1 MSDAA
6 ILDAARGDA
15 RQAAPARAAP
25 PRSVVF
31 AGIVFGLLLIYHA
44 NGDFL
49 PGRDSVTNA
58 WLPVA
63 VLNDG
68 QLAFRPSRMPYLFDW
83 QLADTK
89 ENVRFARWDQVLAP
103 STADGSAPA
112 GSTAG
117 GNSPTGTS
125 PEETERGS
133 QPQAGRSMAELYR
146 ARKLVL
152 RGPGYYLF
160 PSRRVDGRTGERL
173 YANTFG
179 PGAGLTA
186 LPVFASVR
194 LVVRDLRAHPK
205 LVWYAAKFT
214 ASLLVALSAGLLYL
228 TVLRFTPARIALLS
242 SLGYG
247 LGTCVWSTS
256 SQALW
261 QHGPSEFWLAVAL
274 FFIVRDQIAPVS
286 AAAGGTALA
295 MAVACRPTNAVVLA
309 IMAVWLAVRDRRAL
323 VAMLVGALPIGLG
336 LAAYNAIYIGSP
348 LTFGQTKIA
357 EMLALHKCGAPGVWQ
372 TPLWLGTA
380 GLLVSPGRGL
390 FIYSPWLALA
400 LWGAVIVWREPRL
413 APLRPLPLAAL
424 AMLAVHAKFYDWWGG
439 WAFGYRPIVD
449 ATVLLAPLAATA
461 LAALT
466 SERSSTAR
474 RRLVWGA
481 FALVVAWS
489 IGVQSLGALAYDLE
503 GWNGRV
509 VEGVPLDID
518 RPEYRHR
525 IWSWRDNPIWFYAT
539 HFSASRVERARR
551 VQAMCEQ
558 PG

>member
-6 ILDAARGDA
+6 ILEAARGDA
-15 RQAAPARAAP
+15 RPAMPARDAP
-25 PRSVVF
+25 SQSVMF
-31 AGIVFGLLLIYHA
+31 AGLVLGLLLIYHA

-58 WLPVA
+58 WQPVA
-63 VLNDG
+63 MLNDG

-83 QLADTK
+83 QLVDTK
-89 ENVRFARWDQVLAP
+89 ENLRFARWDQVLAP
-103 STADGSAPA
+103 TPAATNASGGEPPA
-112 GSTAG
+112 GS
-117 GNSPTGTS
+117 
-125 PEETERGS
+125 
-133 QPQAGRSMAELYR
+133 SMADLYR

-160 PSRRVDGRTGERL
+160 PSKRVDGRTGEQL

-186 LPVFASVR
+186 LPVFASVQ
-194 LVVRDLRAHPK
+194 LMARDLRAHPK

-228 TVLRFTPARIALLS
+228 TMLRFTPPRIALLAA
-242 SLGYG
+242 LAYG

-261 QHGPSEFWLAVAL
+261 QHGPSEFWLALAL
-274 FFIVRDQIAPVS
+274 FFLVRDSIAPLS

-309 IMAVWLAVRDRRAL
+309 IMALWLAVRDRRAL
-323 VAMLVGALPIGLG
+323 VALLVGALPLG
-336 LAAYNAIYIGSP
+336 ISLAAYNAIYLGSP
-348 LTFGQTKIA
+348 FTFGQTEIA
-357 EMLALHKCGAPGVWQ
+357 EKLALHKCGAPGVWQ
-372 TPLWLGTA
+372 TPLWLGAA

-390 FIYSPWLALA
+390 LTYSPWLLLA
-400 LWGAVIVWREPRL
+400 LGGAVIAWREPRYAL
-413 APLRPLPLAAL
+413 LRPLPFAAL

-466 SERSSTAR
+466 SEQVSTVR

-481 FALVVAWS
+481 FALLVAWS
-489 IGVQSLGALAYDLE
+489 IGVQTLGALAYDLA

-509 VEGVPLDID
+509 VDGVPQDID

-558 PG
+558 SG

>member
-1 MSDAA
+1 MSGAA
-6 ILDAARGDA
+6 IADAPRGAAR
-15 RQAAPARAAP
+15 PATPVRDAP
-25 PRSVVF
+25 PRSGMF
-31 AGIVFGLLLIYHA
+31 AGIVVGLLLIYHA

-63 VLNDG
+63 MLNDG

-89 ENVRFARWDQVLAP
+89 ENLRFARWDQVLAP
-103 STADGSAPA
+103 STPVT
-112 GSTAG
+112 STTG
-117 GNSPTGTS
+117 G
-125 PEETERGS
+125 E
-133 QPQAGRSMAELYR
+133 PQVGRSMADLYR

-160 PSRRVDGRTGERL
+160 PSRLVDGRTGEQL

-186 LPVFASVR
+186 LPVFASVQ
-194 LVVRDLRAHPK
+194 LMARDLRAHPK

-228 TVLRFTPARIALLS
+228 TMLRFTPPRIALLAA
-242 SLGYG
+242 LAYG

-261 QHGPSEFWLAVAL
+261 QHGPSEFWLSLAL
-274 FFIVRDQIAPVS
+274 FFLVRDSIAPLS

-309 IMAVWLAVRDRRAL
+309 IMALWLAVRDRRAL
-323 VAMLVGALPIGLG
+323 VALLVGALPLG
-336 LAAYNAIYIGSP
+336 ISLAAYNAIYLGSP
-348 LTFGQTKIA
+348 FTFGQTEIA
-357 EMLALHKCGAPGVWQ
+357 EKLALHKCGAPGVWQ
-372 TPLWLGTA
+372 TPLWLGAA

-390 FIYSPWLALA
+390 LTYSPWLLLA
-400 LWGAVIVWREPRL
+400 LGGAVIAWREPRYAL
-413 APLRPLPLAAL
+413 LRPLPFAAL

-466 SERSSTAR
+466 SEQVSTAR
-474 RRLVWGA
+474 RRLAWSA
-481 FALVVAWS
+481 FALLVAWS
-489 IGVQSLGALAYDLE
+489 IGVQTLGALAYDLA

-509 VEGVPLDID
+509 VDGVPQDID

-539 HFSASRVERARR
+539 HFSASRAERARR

>member
-1 MSDAA
+1 MSGPAVA
-6 ILDAARGDA
+6 KPATGAVREEARPES
-15 RQAAPARAAP
+15 PAREAP
-25 PRSVVF
+25 SRSAPSRSAVF
-31 AGIVFGLLLIYHA
+31 AGIVVGLLLIYHA

-68 QLAFRPSRMPYLFDW
+68 QMAFRPSRMPYLFDW

-89 ENVRFARWDQVLAP
+89 VNLRFARWDQVLAP
-103 STADGSAPA
+103 SAPESNTPATSTTGS
-112 GSTAG
+112 
-117 GNSPTGTS
+117 
-125 PEETERGS
+125 E
-133 QPQAGRSMAELYR
+133 PQAGSSMAELYR

-160 PSRRVDGRTGERL
+160 PSRLVDGRTRERL

-186 LPVFASVR
+186 LPVFAASR

-214 ASLLVALSAGLLYL
+214 ASLSVALSAGLIYL
-228 TVLRFTPARIALLS
+228 ALVRFTPARLALLT
-242 SLGYG
+242 SLAYG

-261 QHGPSEFWLAVAL
+261 QHGPSEFWLALAL
-274 FFIVRDQIAPVS
+274 FFLVRDSLAPLS
-286 AAAGGTALA
+286 AAAGGAALA

-309 IMAVWLAVRDRRAL
+309 IVASWLVVRDWRGL
-323 VAMLVGALPIGLG
+323 VAMLVGALPIGIA
-336 LAAYNAIYIGSP
+336 LAAYNAIYLGSP
-348 LTFGQTKIA
+348 LTFGQTEIA
-357 EMLALHKCGAPGVWQ
+357 EKLALHKCGAPGVWQ

-380 GLLVSPGRGL
+380 GLLISPGRGL
-390 FIYSPWLALA
+390 FIFSPWLLLA
-400 LWGAVIVWREPRL
+400 LGGAVIVWRDPRY
-413 APLRPLPLAAL
+413 APLRPLPFAAL

-449 ATVLLAPLAATA
+449 ATVLLAPLAAIA
-461 LAALT
+461 LASLPVDRT
-466 SERSSTAR
+466 SAAR
-474 RRLVWGA
+474 RRLAWGC
-481 FALVVAWS
+481 FALLVAWS
-489 IGVQSLGALAYDLE
+489 IGVQTLGAFAYDLA
-503 GWNGRV
+503 GWNARV
-509 VEGVPLDID
+509 VDGVPQDID

-525 IWSWRDNPIWFYAT
+525 IWSVRDNPILYYAT
-539 HFSASRVERARR
+539 HFTTSQAERARR